1 MPLRS
6 GTVEPAP
13 VLELSR
19 ITKRYSRTLALD
31 RVDLVVSRQ
40 EIHALV
46 GGNGSGKSTL
56 IKILAGVE
64 KADVGGQIRIDGTS
78 AAAHSWSPHAAH
90 SAGIRV
96 VHQDRG
102 VFLDMSVADN
112 LAAGHGYLTGFGFR
126 VKTAQWHKH
135 TQRVL
140 ERLDIDAAPATVV
153 SRLRPA
159 TQTMVAI
166 GRALQDLGEKTGR
179 GLLILD
185 EPTAALPRGEVNLLF
200 AALRRCAAAGQ
211 SILFVSH
218 RFPEVLSLCSSI
230 TVLRDGV
237 TVASQPTA
245 GLGELDLSKLVA
257 GHKFANIAHRPE
269 VVVDRRPSVVRI
281 RSLTYGSLRNLDL
294 DLRAGEVLGVAGLLG
309 SGRTTLL
316 RLIFGDLQPAAGTMT
331 VDETSVKWRRPGHAV
346 AKGVAL
352 VPEDRARDAVFASMT
367 IDRNLAAAVVRR
379 YWQGGI
385 LRDRRQWRESE
396 ALLGA
401 FGIKAED
408 PNQPPTALSGGNQQK
423 IVLARWLRTNPKVLL
438 LDNPTQGVDVGARA
452 DIHGLIR
459 AAAKNGATV
468 LIVSDDYEELA
479 RVSDRVVVLRGGQFT
494 SHLCGSE
501 LTGDSIA
508 RAIYGGTVAA
518 TTTAENLS

>member
-1 MPLRS
+1 MPLQSRTEAAS
-6 GTVEPAP
+6 
-13 VLELSR
+13 VLEVSR
-19 ITKRYSRTLALD
+19 ITKRYGRTLALD
-31 RVDLVVSRQ
+31 RVDLVVLRR

-64 KADVGGQIRIDGTS
+64 KADSGGQIRIDGTS
-78 AAAHSWSPHAAH
+78 AAAQSWSPHAAH

-126 VKTAQWHKH
+126 VKKAQWHEH
-135 TQRVL
+135 ARRVL
-140 ERLDIDAAPATVV
+140 ERLDIDAAPTTVV

-166 GRALQDLGEKTGR
+166 GRALQDFDEEANT

-200 AALRRCAAAGQ
+200 TALRRCAAAGQ

-218 RFPEVLSLCSSI
+218 RLPEVLSLCSSV

-237 TVASQPTA
+237 KVASQPTA
-245 GLGELDLSKLVA
+245 GLDELNLSELVA
-257 GHKFANIAHRPE
+257 GRKFANVAHRPE
-269 VVVDRRPSVVRI
+269 PVLSQRPLVVRV
-281 RSLTYGSLRNLDL
+281 RGLRYGPLQNLDL
-294 DLRAGEVLGVAGLLG
+294 DQRASEVLGVAGLLG

-316 RLIFGDLQPAAGTMT
+316 RLIFGDLQPEAGTLT
-331 VDETSVKWRRPGHAV
+331 VDGTSVKLRRPGEAV
-346 AKGVAL
+346 ASGVAL
-352 VPEDRARDAVFASMT
+352 VPEDRARDAVFGSMT
-367 IDRNLAAAVVRR
+367 IDRNLAAVVVRR

-385 LRDRRQWRESE
+385 LRDRRQWAEST

-401 FGIKAED
+401 FKLKAED
-408 PNQPPTALSGGNQQK
+408 PGQPPTALSGGNQQK
-423 IVLARWLRTNPKVLL
+423 MVLARWLRTNPKVLL

-459 AAAKNGATV
+459 AAAEKGAAV

-494 SHLCGSE
+494 SHLYGSE
-501 LTGDSIA
+501 LTADWIA
-508 RAIYGGTVAA
+508 RAIYGGAGGASA
-518 TTTAENLS
+518 TTENADE